1 MKVTFDPEK
10 RAKTLAERGLDFAHA
25 GAVIDGPSLTIPDDR
40 INYGEER
47 FITVG
52 KMDGRLV
59 VVVWTPRPNARRII
73 SLRKANER
81 EQRLYAPRLE

>member
-40 INYGEER
+40 MNYGEER
-47 FITVG
+47 FITDG
-52 KMDGRLV
+52 KWMVVLSWLSGRPDQMRDGSS
-59 VVVWTPRPNARRII
+59 A
-73 SLRKANER
+73 
-81 EQRLYAPRLE
+81 